1 MIPKWLWNI
10 LFLASWVGLFSFRGN
25 DQSENV
31 FVITDK
37 HTKLRG
43 LLVLKQ
49 KKREKRNRRRASVE
63 WWMMRGAPKV
73 DIKGGGGFS
82 KVRKRYK
89 IKDMIYK
96 R

>member
-1 MIPKWLWNI
+1 M
-10 LFLASWVGLFSFRGN
+10 
-25 DQSENV
+25 
-31 FVITDK
+31 ITDK

-73 DIKGGGGFS
+73 DIKGRGWVFEN
-82 KVRKRYK
+82 KKE
-89 IKDMIYK
+89 I
-96 R
+96 